1 MIRISDA
8 IAVNDSELSWI
19 FVRSSGP
26 GGQNVNKVAT
36 AVQLRFNVSHAEGLP
51 PDVKER
57 LIKNEGK
64 RITGDGELIINARRF
79 RTQERNR
86 KDALERLIEII
97 QTASS
102 APKKRIKTKPTP
114 SSKIRRAKLKQHRSR
129 IKELRRYTVNI
140 QD

>member
-1 MIRISDA
+1 MINITDT
-8 IAVNDSELSWI
+8 IFIHENELSWT

-36 AVQLRFNVSHAEGLP
+36 AVQLRFNVANAQGLP
-51 PDVKER
+51 PDVRAR
-57 LIKNEGK
+57 LMRNEGK
-64 RITGDGELIINARRF
+64 RVNADGELIINARRF

-86 KDALERLIEII
+86 SDALERLTDII
-97 QTASS
+97 RTSS
-102 APKKRIKTKPTP
+102 CAPKKRIKTKPTL

-129 IKELRRYTVNI
+129 IKELRGQRINI